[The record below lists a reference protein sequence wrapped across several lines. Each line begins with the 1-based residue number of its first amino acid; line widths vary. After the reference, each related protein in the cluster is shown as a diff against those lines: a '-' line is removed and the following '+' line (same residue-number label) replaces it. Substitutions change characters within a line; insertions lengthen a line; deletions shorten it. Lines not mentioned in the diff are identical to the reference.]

1 MQQTD
6 QLKKV
11 TLKGNVFL
19 QQKVLIDTNISGK
32 STITVEDQNAAT
44 LSVTVKLTS
53 IYINW
58 LDQHVH
64 QQSNKTRK
72 IKV

>member
-11 TLKGNVFL
+11 TLKGNVFF
-19 QQKVLIDTNISGK
+19 QQKVSIDTNISGK